1 MRSRLRAEALSDGNG
16 WCGVMGC
23 VRRWADAR
31 ACEAAAIARHGAVDL
46 AVVPSTIC
54 RQCTRV
60 VGECA
65 GSRHPAPLILVCVRV
80 LGCGL
85 DSHVARNALYM
96 RMLFDL
102 HGVDGRVRGWCRM
115 WI

>member
-1 MRSRLRAEALSDGNG
+1 M
-16 WCGVMGC
+16 
-23 VRRWADAR
+23 RRWADAR

-65 GSRHPAPLILVCVRV
+65 GSRLAALLILVWFLV

-85 DSHVARNALYM
+85 DPYVARIALS
-96 RMLFDL
+96 RRILFDL
-102 HGVDGRVRGWCRM
+102 HGVDGRDRDRCRTRGSEKNRHASQ
-115 WI
+115 ILKSAETAPRL

>member
-1 MRSRLRAEALSDGNG
+1 M
-16 WCGVMGC
+16 MGC

-65 GSRHPAPLILVCVRV
+65 GSRLAAPLILVCVRV

-102 HGVDGRVRGWCRM
+102 HGVDGRDRDRCRKRI
-115 WI
+115 WR

>member
-1 MRSRLRAEALSDGNG
+1 M
-16 WCGVMGC
+16 MGC

-85 DSHVARNALYM
+85 DSHAARNALYM

-102 HGVDGRVRGWCRM
+102 HGVDGRDRDRCRKR
-115 WI
+115 I

>member
-1 MRSRLRAEALSDGNG
+1 
-16 WCGVMGC
+16 MGC

-65 GSRHPAPLILVCVRV
+65 GSRLAVPIIRAPLLRLTCR
-80 LGCGL
+80 LKPYNE
-85 DSHVARNALYM
+85 RNAVVVGIPVSYTHLTLPTTPY
-96 RMLFDL
+96 
-102 HGVDGRVRGWCRM
+102 V
-115 WI
+115 